1 MNSRFLSLFA
11 ASSSP
16 DFLALAAARPLAL
29 PADGGDLPKEIVW
42 MPAGTHEISCFTG
55 AGEPTQ
61 ATVLC
66 DEAGS
71 RLIAASFAA
80 ILAKGQRVYLDKD
93 HKDEEATAW
102 VTGFRWDP
110 AQGIMAKVEWTSLGQ
125 ELLRGK
131 VYYSFSPAFMINR
144 ETKRVSRLMPGHAA
158 GGLVNAPAFGA
169 AMPALIAARLAGAEY
184 STNPASGGSR
194 NINQNPVMKKELL
207 IKILAALS
215 VSVPADATEEQLVAL
230 VGTNIDKLPNA
241 GAEGIALKAQLAEL
255 QSLKAKEAEL
265 ETLKAKDAQ
274 RRKDDAKSLVDAAV
288 ARGALPPKDEAIQAR
303 WRGLIESDP
312 KHAELLA
319 ALPGATVLHRVT
331 QPGGMIEVKDGVVEI
346 LKAYKAKCGATKIHA
361 QECAAIY
368 AKELRQMLADPAFQL
383 LPLLA
388 ANSLGSL
395 AGNLILQR
403 TLTLLKLR
411 FPALFAITTD
421 FSDNPISFGQTVM
434 TRLRTVPTVQSYD
447 PNAGGYDLA
456 AGASSTTTDVPIVI
470 NAHQFVP
477 ISFNANELA
486 ETKRDLFGEQVEGAF
501 YAIAKDFWDAIMA
514 LVTVAHFPHETAIA
528 ATSVSRDT
536 LQTVDEAFLAR
547 GVPPASRFAMLN
559 GAAFHALG
567 KDASI
572 VQLAAFQAEFKGLLT
587 QNVLPPVAGFQP
599 YQVGNIPTGENL
611 IGFCGTPDC
620 LAVAARLP
628 NDYTQAMGDVPA
640 TAIIEQITNP
650 DTGFSMMLVKFL
662 NHSAGT
668 ANWRAAYMRGQAVGQ
683 APSLQRLVSSVTASQ
698 GS

>member
-1 MNSRFLSLFA
+1 MSRKLIALF
-11 ASSSP
+11 ASSS

-29 PADGGDLPKEIVW
+29 PADGGELPKEIVW
-42 MPAGTHEISCFTG
+42 MPAGTHEISCFG
-55 AGEPTQ
+55 GDGQPTQ

-66 DEAGS
+66 DEAGAK
-71 RLIAASFAA
+71 LIAASFAS
-80 ILAKGQRVYLDKD
+80 ILAKGHRVYLDKD

-169 AMPALIAARLAGAEY
+169 AMPALIAARLAGAEI
-184 STNPASGGSR
+184 TNPASGGPR
-194 NINQNPVMKKELL
+194 NINQNPVMKELL
-207 IKILAALS
+207 IKILAALA
-215 VSVPADATEEQLVAL
+215 VSAPADATEEQLVAL
-230 VGTNIDKLPNA
+230 ATKHVDKLPNA
-241 GAEGIALKAQLAEL
+241 GAEGQALKAQLAEL

-274 RRKDDAKSLVDAAV
+274 RRKDDAKSIVDAAV
-288 ARGALPPKDEAIQAR
+288 ARGALPPKDEAIQAK

-312 KHAELLA
+312 SHAQLLA
-319 ALPGATVLHRVT
+319 ALPGATLLNRVT
-331 QPGGMIEVKDGVVEI
+331 QPGGMIEVHDGVVEI

-368 AKELRQMLADPAFQL
+368 AKDLRKLIADPAFQL

-421 FSDNPISFGQTVM
+421 FSDSPISFGQTVM

-447 PNAGGYDLA
+447 PSAGGYDLA
-456 AGASSTTTDVPIVI
+456 AGASSTTIDVPIVI

-599 YQVGNIPTGENL
+599 YQVGNIPAGENL

-650 DTGFSMMLVKFL
+650 DTNFSMMLVKFL
-662 NHSAGT
+662 DHKAGS

>member
-1 MNSRFLSLFA
+1 
-11 ASSSP
+11 
-16 DFLALAAARPLAL
+16 
-29 PADGGDLPKEIVW
+29 
-42 MPAGTHEISCFTG
+42 
-55 AGEPTQ
+55 
-61 ATVLC
+61 
-66 DEAGS
+66 
-71 RLIAASFAA
+71 
-80 ILAKGQRVYLDKD
+80 
-93 HKDEEATAW
+93 
-102 VTGFRWDP
+102 
-110 AQGIMAKVEWTSLGQ
+110 
-125 ELLRGK
+125 
-131 VYYSFSPAFMINR
+131 
-144 ETKRVSRLMPGHAA
+144 
-158 GGLVNAPAFGA
+158 
-169 AMPALIAARLAGAEY
+169 
-184 STNPASGGSR
+184 
-194 NINQNPVMKKELL
+194 
-207 IKILAALS
+207 
-215 VSVPADATEEQLVAL
+215 
-230 VGTNIDKLPNA
+230 
-241 GAEGIALKAQLAEL
+241 
-255 QSLKAKEAEL
+255 
-265 ETLKAKDAQ
+265 
-274 RRKDDAKSLVDAAV
+274 
-288 ARGALPPKDEAIQAR
+288 
-303 WRGLIESDP
+303 
-312 KHAELLA
+312 
-319 ALPGATVLHRVT
+319 
-331 QPGGMIEVKDGVVEI
+331 
-346 LKAYKAKCGATKIHA
+346 
-361 QECAAIY
+361 
-368 AKELRQMLADPAFQL
+368 
-383 LPLLA
+383 
-388 ANSLGSL
+388 
-395 AGNLILQR
+395 
-403 TLTLLKLR
+403 LKLR

-447 PNAGGYDLA
+447 PAAGGYELA
-456 AGASSTTTDVPIVI
+456 AGASSTTVDVPIVI

-501 YAIAKDFWDAIMA
+501 YAIAKDFWDAILA

-528 ATSVSRDT
+528 ASSFSRDT

-547 GVPPASRFAMLN
+547 GVPPAARFAMLN

-572 VQLAAFQAEFKGLLT
+572 VQLAAFQAEFKDLLT

-599 YQVGNIPTGENL
+599 YQIGNIPTGENL

>member
-1 MNSRFLSLFA
+1 MSRKLFFLLA
-11 ASSSP
+11 ASSDP
-16 DFLALAAARPLAL
+16 ELIALAAARPLAL
-29 PADGGDLPKEIVW
+29 PTDATADLPGEIVW

-55 AGEPTQ
+55 AGAPVD

-66 DEAGS
+66 DEAGGN
-71 RLIAASFAA
+71 LIAASFAA
-80 ILAKGQRVYLDKD
+80 ILGKGQRVYLDKD

-110 AQGIMAKVEWTSLGQ
+110 AQGIMAKVNWTSLGQ

-131 VYYSFSPAFMINR
+131 VYYSFSPAFFVNPK
-144 ETKRVSRLMPGHAA
+144 TSRVTRLPAGHAA

-169 AMPALIAARLAGAEY
+169 AMPALIAARLAGAET
-184 STNPASGGSR
+184 TNPASGGPR
-194 NINQNPVMKKELL
+194 NINQNPVMNKETL
-207 IKILAALS
+207 IKILAALA
-215 VSVPADATEEQLVAL
+215 VPVPADATDDQLTALVAKH
-230 VGTNIDKLPNA
+230 VDKLPTA
-241 GAEGIALKAQLAEL
+241 GAEGVALKAQLAEL

-274 RRKDDAKSLVDAAV
+274 RRKDDAKALVNAAV
-288 ARGALPPKDEAIQAR
+288 ARGALPPKDEVLQAK
-303 WRGLIESDP
+303 WTGLIEADP

-319 ALPGATVLHRVT
+319 ALPGATVLTRVT
-331 QPGGMIEVKDGVVEI
+331 QPGVFEVKDGVLEV
-346 LKAYKAKCGATKIHA
+346 LRAYKAKCGATKAHA

-368 AKELRQMLADPAFQL
+368 AKDIRNLFADPAFQL

-403 TLTLLKLR
+403 SLTLLKLR

-447 PNAGGYDLA
+447 PTAGGYDLA
-456 AGASSTTTDVPIVI
+456 AGASSTTIDVPIVI

-501 YAIAKDFWDAIMA
+501 YAVAKDFWDAIMS

-528 ATSVSRDT
+528 ASSFCRDT
-536 LQTVDEAFLAR
+536 LQTVDEAFLGR
-547 GVPPASRFAMLN
+547 GVPSASRFAMLN
-559 GAAFHALG
+559 GSAFHALG

-572 VQLAAFQAEFKGLLT
+572 VQMAAFQAEFKGLLT

-640 TAIIEQITNP
+640 TAIIEQVTNP
-650 DTGFSMMLVKFL
+650 DTGFSMMLVKYL
-662 NHSAGT
+662 DHRAGT

-683 APSLQRLVSSVTASQ
+683 APSMQRLVSSATASG